1 MCQEESPEVPEITKY
16 LTFEAIENM
25 EIGFSGNYIPQYSYD
40 GITWA
45 ELTTDKIITLGVG
58 NKLYMKG
65 NLPTSTKAGSFT
77 ISGKFNLSGNCN
89 SMIFGDNAESAYA
102 TNLTGYGHAFEQL
115 FEGCPVVEISQT
127 FLPAIMVPS
136 YCYRYMFRNCIYLKN
151 TPDLP
156 ADIVDSYGYS
166 YMFYGCSS
174 LTEASDLP
182 AVTASGYCY
191 EYMFYGCSLLI
202 AMPYIALTTLAN
214 HCCRC
219 MFANCT
225 SLYRVQSLKPKT
237 LQPYCYYQMFQNCSN
252 MYLMPTIEAD
262 VLANSCC
269 IQMFENCTSLQ
280 AATLPAT
287 TLAPYCYQQM
297 FKGCTSLRSI
307 PILPATTLANYCY
320 MGMFIGCT
328 ELINAPELPA
338 TTLANYC
345 YYMMFYGCSKLNY
358 IKALFTTLPATTLT
372 QNWVYGVAPSGTFIK
387 HIDAT
392 WNTIGVNGVPTNWVI
407 QYDGVADLG
416 DNYFIIEPIE
426 DNFTFSLSVNN
437 IEYSINSSAWTTL
450 NAGESSIVTN
460 AGDKIYLR
468 ANLTP
473 TSSSGIGTFTFSGKC
488 NLSGNCMSLL
498 FGDEAA
504 DADNLDLTGYDYA
517 FYKLF
522 YNCTNINEVSDTFL
536 PATTLASYCYY
547 QMFQTCNRLTK
558 VPNLPATTLSDY
570 CYEYMFDGCTSLINP
585 METLPATTAT
595 TYCYGYMFKGCSN
608 LKSMPIISATTMA
621 GYSCAYMFQNCT
633 SLQTLTILPATTA
646 TNRCYQY
653 MFQNC
658 TSIIDAEEILPAT
671 TLVSYCYGYMFDGC
685 SNLKYPPKLPAT
697 TLANYCY
704 QYMFRNC
711 IALKHAPELPAKT
724 LITGCYNYMFYG
736 CSSLNYIK
744 ALFTTNASTIYT
756 SNWVRGVASTGTFI
770 QGSDAT
776 WTTTGNNGIPTGWN
790 LVKEGYDVNYL
801 TIEAIDNTV
810 YVSFSNSIQSSKDA
824 ITWQSLNKGT
834 VQTINKGEKLYYK
847 GNLTPSTSEGIGS
860 FTISG
865 KCNLLGNCMSM
876 LFGDN
881 AASNL
886 SLEGKDY
893 AFMYLFKNCTG
904 IINISPN
911 LLPATTLSFS
921 CYNEMFN
928 GCTQLVNCPLL
939 PATTLYGYC
948 YANMF
953 VRCMSLKQGTNIF
966 PKEETYLAPWCCGY
980 MFSECSSLTTAY
992 TPMAR
997 MQDFNAP
1004 LNNNA
1009 FNTMYGNCTALTS
1022 IYAYFEP
1029 TETKVNNWAKNMF
1042 LNLGSTGEFGAFGQP
1057 PTGFIPNTW
1066 RFYLITNMG
1075 DSEDVG
1081 G

>member
-1 MCQEESPEVPEITKY
+1 MNNSFRKIIMMCQEESPEVPEITKY

-77 ISGKFNLSGNCN
+77 ITGKFNLSGNCN

-166 YMFYGCSS
+166 YMFYGCSN
-174 LTEASDLP
+174 LTEVSDLP

-225 SLYRVQSLKPKT
+225 SLYRVQPLKPTT

-252 MYLMPTIEAD
+252 MYLMPPIMAE

-297 FKGCTSLRSI
+297 FKGCTSLSSI

-372 QNWVYGVAPSGTFIK
+372 QNWVYGVASSGTFIK

-416 DNYFIIEPIE
+416 DNYLIIEPIE

-437 IEYSINSSAWTTL
+437 IEYSINSSAWATL
-450 NAGESSIVTN
+450 NAGESSTVTN

-473 TSSSGIGTFTFSGKC
+473 TSTSGIGTFTFSGKC

-498 FGDEAA
+498 FGDDAA
-504 DADNLDLTGYDYA
+504 NNLDLTGYDYA
-517 FYKLF
+517 FYNLF
-522 YNCTNINEVSDTFL
+522 KNCANIQEISDTFL

-547 QMFQTCNRLTK
+547 QMFQSCKGLTK

-570 CYEYMFDGCTSLINP
+570 CYYYMFNGCTSLINP

-595 TYCYGYMFKGCSN
+595 TYCYGYMFNGCSN

-790 LVKEGYDVNYL
+790 LVKEGYDANYL

-810 YVSFSNSIQSSKDA
+810 NVSFSNLIQSSKDA

-847 GNLTPSTSEGIGS
+847 GNLTANTTTGIGS

-865 KCNLLGNCMSM
+865 KCNLLGNCNSM
-876 LFGDN
+876 IFGDN
-881 AASNL
+881 ANTNL
-886 SLEGKDY
+886 TLNYPLIYSQ
-893 AFMYLFKNCTG
+893 LFKNCTS
-904 IINISPN
+904 IQEISDTF
-911 LLPATTLSFS
+911 LPATTITEGCYNQMFEGCTGLTKTPYLPAKILKDS
-921 CYNEMFN
+921 CYAGMFN
-928 GCTQLVNCPLL
+928 GCSSLNTMGNVFTNKKNEPY
-939 PATTLYGYC
+939 TLASYC
-948 YANMF
+948 CYQMF
-953 VRCMSLKQGTNIF
+953 KN
-966 PKEETYLAPWCCGY
+966 
-980 MFSECSSLTTAY
+980 CSSLKFGNTPYSTT
-992 TPMAR
+992 PVESC
-997 MQDFNAP
+997 FNEM
-1004 LNNNA
+1004 
-1009 FNTMYGNCTALTS
+1009 FYNCTNMNS
-1022 IYAYFEP
+1022 INSFFNP
-1029 TETKVNNWAKNMF
+1029 TEEFNYNWVYGVASSGTFYSFSGTN
-1042 LNLGSTGEFGAFGQP
+1042 LNRGTSGAP
-1057 PTGFIPNTW
+1057 
-1066 RFYLITNMG
+1066 
-1075 DSEDVG
+1075 VG
-1081 G
+1081 WNISILALP